1 MHLALI
7 VLAIIT
13 ITASAVTNST
23 GKFSRELVNPHPTQL
38 ATTKADLADNSK
50 NKISVSVKSSYDT
63 KLPEPE
69 APTIVQPV
77 TGYQYPGSVETS
89 DNTYQS
95 SDNVDTV
102 TDWYKAKI
110 RNEGF
115 NVKNFVQSTLNGVT
129 QNKLTGST
137 ADREIQVTIKSSPGQ
152 GTAISLE
159 Y

>member
-1 MHLALI
+1 MHLVLI

-13 ITASAVTNST
+13 ITASAVSNST
-23 GKFSRELVNPHPTQL
+23 DKFSRELVNPHPTQL
-38 ATTKADLADNSK
+38 AATKADVSDNSK
-50 NKISVSVKSSYDT
+50 NKISVSVKSSSDT
-63 KLPEPE
+63 KPPEPE
-69 APTIVQPV
+69 APTVQPV

-89 DNTYQS
+89 DNVYQS

-115 NVKNFVQSTLNGVT
+115 NVKNFVQTTLNGVT

-137 ADREIQVTIKSSPGQ
+137 ADREIQVTIESSPGQ
-152 GTAISLE
+152 GTVISLE